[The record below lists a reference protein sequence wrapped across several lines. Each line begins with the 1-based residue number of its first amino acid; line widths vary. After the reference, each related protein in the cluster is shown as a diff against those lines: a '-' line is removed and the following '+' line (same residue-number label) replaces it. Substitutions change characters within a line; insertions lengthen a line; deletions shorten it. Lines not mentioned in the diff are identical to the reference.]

1 MTRKYDL
8 SFSTNE
14 RCVEHSQVSLTVDH
28 PQKVLL
34 MGEAQ
39 DYSNC
44 KAMKKNGDPCSQIV
58 NMVGPTSP
66 GVPFPEFTEVNEFH
80 FILRRVSLWLF
91 VHSMTASSAS
101 ITSRPSIRRWAQR
114 GLSCSRRIL
123 GKLPTRWRGRAA
135 AWKSVCVRTAST
147 TAACPQPPALPRCE
161 SNQWS
166 PFIDAHTEVAALS
179 DLDSGWNC
187 PHTFTV
193 FTKVNLCRANCS
205 LQSQEQRVGPGE
217 DASCPTFFQ

>member
-14 RCVEHSQVSLTVDH
+14 RCVEHSQMSLTVDH

-101 ITSRPSIRRWAQR
+101 ITSRPSIRR
-114 GLSCSRRIL
+114 
-123 GKLPTRWRGRAA
+123 
-135 AWKSVCVRTAST
+135 
-147 TAACPQPPALPRCE
+147 
-161 SNQWS
+161 
-166 PFIDAHTEVAALS
+166 
-179 DLDSGWNC
+179 
-187 PHTFTV
+187 
-193 FTKVNLCRANCS
+193 
-205 LQSQEQRVGPGE
+205 
-217 DASCPTFFQ
+217 